1 MTVFAV
7 LASAGAD
14 LTSTAPGNDPTNSAD
29 VAVSRIPRRDA
40 QAAECRTMEPMMIHV
55 LSVITDGRRARA
67 RARAVA
73 RDARIALQVTGISKA
88 ELWQRARKEVLRYL
102 APT

>member
-1 MTVFAV
+1 
-7 LASAGAD
+7 
-14 LTSTAPGNDPTNSAD
+14 
-29 VAVSRIPRRDA
+29 
-40 QAAECRTMEPMMIHV
+40 MEPMMIHV

-73 RDARIALQVTGISKA
+73 RDARIALQVTFTVDSKTSKA
-88 ELWQRARKEVLRYL
+88 ELWQRARREVQRYL